1 MYKHVLIATD
11 GSSVGDKAIE
21 QGLEVAKRF
30 GAKVLIIKVTEMWS
44 ALDVA
49 GRDALA
55 RIETYEKAAADAA
68 NEILAK
74 AKLAGE
80 KAGVPCATMHVA
92 DRVPAD
98 GIIGT
103 ADAQNCDLIVM
114 GSHGRRGIN
123 KLLLGSQAQS
133 VLAHTRKSVLIAR

>member
-1 MYKHVLIATD
+1 MYKHLLIATD
-11 GSSVGDKAIE
+11 GSDVGEKAII
-21 QGLEVAKRF
+21 QGIEVAKRF
-30 GAKVLIIKVTEMWS
+30 GAKVTVIKVTEMWS

-68 NEILAK
+68 NTVLAK
-74 AKLAGE
+74 AKKTAE
-80 KAGVPCATMHVA
+80 AAGVPCDTIHVS

-98 GIIGT
+98 GIVGT
-103 ADAQNCDLIVM
+103 ADDLRCDLIVM

-123 KLLLGSQAQS
+123 KFLLGSQAQN
-133 VLAHTRKSVLIAR
+133 VLTQTKKPVLIAR

>member
-55 RIETYEKAAADAA
+55 RIETYEKAASEAA
-68 NEILAK
+68 NEVLGK
-74 AKLAGE
+74 AKQAAE
-80 KAGVPCATMHVA
+80 KAGVQCETMHVA

-98 GIIGT
+98 GIVGT
-103 ADAQNCDLIVM
+103 ADSLNCDLIVM

-123 KLLLGSQAQS
+123 KLLLGSQAQN
-133 VLAHTRKSVLIAR
+133 VLTQTKKPVLIAR

>member
-1 MYKHVLIATD
+1 MYKKVLIATD

-30 GAKVLIIKVTEMWS
+30 GAKVLVIKVTEMWS

-55 RIETYEKAAADAA
+55 RIETYEKAAAEAA
-68 NEILAK
+68 NEILGK
-74 AKLAGE
+74 ARQAAE
-80 KAGVPCATMHVA
+80 KAGVPCETMHVA
-92 DRVPAD
+92 DRVPAE
-98 GIIGT
+98 GIVGT

-123 KLLLGSQAQS
+123 KLLLGSQSQN
-133 VLAHTRKSVLIAR
+133 VLAHTKKPVLIAR

>member
-11 GSSVGDKAIE
+11 GSDVGEKAII
-21 QGLEVAKRF
+21 QGVEVAKRF
-30 GAKVLIIKVTEMWS
+30 GAKVTIMKVTEMWS

-55 RIETYEKAAADAA
+55 RIDTYEKAASDAA
-68 NEILAK
+68 NAVLAK
-74 AKLAGE
+74 AKKIADA
-80 KAGVPCATMHVA
+80 AGVTCDTLHVP

-98 GIIGT
+98 GIVGT
-103 ADAQNCDLIVM
+103 ADDLGCDLIVM

-123 KLLLGSQAQS
+123 KLLLGSQAQN
-133 VLAHTRKSVLIAR
+133 VLSQTRKPVLIAR